1 MPSERLSGYRSTM
14 ALDLFAG
21 LVVSDRTAAVDWY
34 SRLLGADPGIYP
46 NDTEAVWELEEHR
59 FVYVE
64 ALPGRAGSS
73 QVTLFV
79 EDLDAWVAAAAS
91 RGIEPTKRETYDN
104 GVRKVTFT
112 DADGNEVGLGGGPVD
127 EPT

>member
-1 MPSERLSGYRSTM
+1 M
-14 ALDLFAG
+14 ALDLFAC
-21 LVVSDRTAAVDWY
+21 LVVSDRTAAVDWC
-34 SRLLGADPGIYP
+34 SRLLGADPVMYP
-46 NDTEAVWELEEHR
+46 NDTEAVWELGEHR
-59 FVYVE
+59 FLYVE

-79 EDLDAWVAAAAS
+79 EDLDAWVAAAAT

-112 DADGNEVGLGGGPVD
+112 DADGNEVGIGGGPATD
-127 EPT
+127 PG